1 MSGLVASLLSTWE
14 DKVGSYSLQVPSVG
28 DGEGASP
35 PASALPLESDQ
46 CHRLVPW
53 GGAQRE
59 MEKIYPH
66 LARATPAWSPWWGL
80 QRTLQDG
87 FGAVVLHHALRETC
101 LWGGHYN
108 HRPSPG
114 LLLLAQDQSGWWTA
128 DLAHQPCK
136 TLSSWV
142 EKGKT
147 CGRAALET
155 ATITQATTF
164 PEFPVFSQAN
174 WLFRQSSFVKT
185 SIYNIL
191 RRLLVCG
198 GSS

>member
-66 LARATPAWSPWWGL
+66 LAKSNTSLVPMVGFAEDTSGWVWGCGSASCLKRNLLVGWALQPSSLSWAATPCTRPKWLVDSRFGSSA
-80 QRTLQDG
+80 LQDPLKLG
-87 FGAVVLHHALRETC
+87 RKRQD
-101 LWGGHYN
+101 LWPCCFRNSNNNPGHDI
-108 HRPSPG
+108 S
-114 LLLLAQDQSGWWTA
+114 
-128 DLAHQPCK
+128 
-136 TLSSWV
+136 
-142 EKGKT
+142 
-147 CGRAALET
+147 
-155 ATITQATTF
+155 
-164 PEFPVFSQAN
+164 
-174 WLFRQSSFVKT
+174 
-185 SIYNIL
+185 
-191 RRLLVCG
+191 
-198 GSS
+198 